1 MTTQSITSDQPKSRD
16 FWRFLGKT
24 PRARRKA
31 LWGLALILPN
41 TLGLAIFYGIPVLMS
56 FGVSFT
62 DWNLLSPAEFIGLD
76 NFTFLLNDPFFWQAL
91 GNTFKLLL
99 IAVPIEI
106 FLALCVAMI
115 LNQKLPGRN
124 ILRAIY
130 FLPVVTS
137 TVAASVVWAWIF
149 QPELGLLDA
158 LLTPL
163 GMGGQKWLTAPDLVL
178 IPIGVV
184 FIWQRI
190 GFDMILF
197 LAGLQSVPRPLL
209 DAATIDGATR
219 WQRFRN
225 VTLPMLSPI
234 TFLVVILAI
243 IQGFQIFDQVVVM
256 TSRTIAGGVGRSA
269 TTITY
274 HLYRSGFLET
284 RYGYASAVAL
294 ALFLIILAITV
305 LQLWLQRYWV
315 YYESEDA

>member
-1 MTTQSITSDQPKSRD
+1 MTTQTTQTQPEYRD
-16 FWRFLGKT
+16 FWRFLGQT
-24 PRARRKA
+24 PRARRRA

-41 TLGLAIFYGIPVLMS
+41 TLGLAIFYGIPVLLS

-62 DWNLLSPAEFIGLD
+62 EWNLLRPPEFIGLG
-76 NFTFLLNDPFFWQAL
+76 NFATLLQDPFFWTSL
-91 GNTFKLLL
+91 GNSFKLLL

-106 FLALCVAMI
+106 ALALGVALI
-115 LNQKLPGRN
+115 LNQRLPGRN

-158 LLTPL
+158 ILTPL
-163 GMGGQKWLTAPDLVL
+163 GIGGQKWLTDPNLVL

-197 LAGLQSVPRPLL
+197 LAGLQAVPRNLL
-209 DAATIDGATR
+209 DAATMDGASR

-234 TFLVVILAI
+234 TFLVIVLAI
-243 IQGFQIFDQVVVM
+243 IQGFQIFDQVFVM
-256 TSRTIAGGVGRSA
+256 TSRTILGGVGRSA
-269 TTITY
+269 STITF
-274 HLYRSGFLET
+274 HMYRSGFIET
-284 RYGYASAVAL
+284 RFGYASAVAL
-294 ALFLIILAITV
+294 ALFLIILAITLV
-305 LQLWLQRYWV
+305 QLRLQRHWV
-315 YYESEDA
+315 YYESGEA